1 MGIDIDVDT
10 DTDDSDIDIGADIF
24 CGDSLR
30 SLFIPRL
37 NRRESQTPGVS
48 FHAFSVQIPG
58 LGS

>member
-24 CGDSLR
+24 CGDSVR

-37 NRRESQTPGVS
+37 NRS
-48 FHAFSVQIPG
+48 
-58 LGS
+58 